1 MKINARLLAPDV
13 ALSLWSL
20 LHYEIASKK
29 KKKKDP
35 YGWRKPN
42 TIKIKQ
48 TNNENLWHFAILRAR
63 AGLVKK
69 WGKRCA
75 SPKYSKPSL

>member
-29 KKKKDP
+29 KKKIPMDGENPIQLKS
-35 YGWRKPN
+35 N
-42 TIKIKQ
+42 KQ
-48 TNNENLWHFAILRAR
+48 TTRTYGTL
-63 AGLVKK
+63 
-69 WGKRCA
+69 
-75 SPKYSKPSL
+75 PS